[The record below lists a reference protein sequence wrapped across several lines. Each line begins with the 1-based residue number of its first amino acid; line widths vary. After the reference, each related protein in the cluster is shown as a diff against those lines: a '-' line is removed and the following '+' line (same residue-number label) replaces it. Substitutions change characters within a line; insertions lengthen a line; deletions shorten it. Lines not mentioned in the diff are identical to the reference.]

1 MPGGNHCFD
10 IRDSRRKSGVLL
22 CVTLLFAGAGIEA
35 APFLEPGRVEPPPE
49 TLKTPLHFKRHNFQ
63 AFCYNAIG
71 CHITYNGHQFLPLFG
86 EPNPDSYVS
95 PPPSS
100 PNYRDKWPGRGH
112 MSIPNFPGPVQV
124 SWKSMDEKEHHA
136 TIDFSSIFEDGLIW
150 HNVPKDD
157 IADFFSVPYA
167 GSPDTFV
174 ELNDRT
180 VSVYMSMFIPTK
192 SEQVPGNNHSSFRN
206 DVLLVWPKT
215 Y

>member
-1 MPGGNHCFD
+1 MHTKTVRWQPLLTLAVTFSLSTGCTFAMPSENESK
-10 IRDSRRKSGVLL
+10 IQPPSP
-22 CVTLLFAGAGIEA
+22 TLGA
-35 APFLEPGRVEPPPE
+35 
-49 TLKTPLHFKRHNFQ
+49 PLHFKRHNFQ

-124 SWKSMDEKEHHA
+124 SWKSMDETEHHA
-136 TIDFSSIFEDGLIW
+136 SIDFSSIFEDGLIW
-150 HNVPKDD
+150 HKVPKSDM
-157 IADFFSVPYA
+157 ADFFSGPYA
-167 GSPDTFV
+167 GSPDIFV
-174 ELNDRT
+174 EVNDRT

-192 SEQVPGNNHSSFRN
+192 SEQIPGNSHSSFRN
-206 DVLLVWPKT
+206 DVLLVWTKT